1 MIIPLHLSKSSLSRE
16 TCQRSSRP
24 EVPLGIKKEVI
35 FSSILTVICLSLS
48 LVKRVVRN
56 EDILVAMTI
65 IIAITSND

>member
-35 FSSILTVICLSLS
+35 FSSILTVKEGTFSPLTD
-48 LVKRVVRN
+48 K
-56 EDILVAMTI
+56 
-65 IIAITSND
+65 